1 MKEMPIF
8 IGFPAAPVTQIHWRT
23 TGADFLRHHRVRPK
37 GKDWR
42 ILLRQCLFPTGARLA
57 HQKRSDAPRLQVLK
71 NIRATATAHCRRGLS
86 RGFALPIFLSS
97 VVPTFC

>member
-37 GKDWR
+37 G
-42 ILLRQCLFPTGARLA
+42 RLA
-57 HQKRSDAPRLQVLK
+57 HFAAPVSFPYWRTTGAPETQ
-71 NIRATATAHCRRGLS
+71 
-86 RGFALPIFLSS
+86 
-97 VVPTFC
+97 